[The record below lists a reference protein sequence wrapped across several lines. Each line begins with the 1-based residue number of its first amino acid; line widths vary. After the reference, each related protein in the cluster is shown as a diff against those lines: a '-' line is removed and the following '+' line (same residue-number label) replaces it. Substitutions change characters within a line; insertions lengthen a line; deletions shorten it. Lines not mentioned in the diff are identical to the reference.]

1 MKPSIG
7 SKYYPQLQKQ
17 PIVLKSTKDKKP
29 VVKKTKVPVIVR
41 HTFLCGGKLKS
52 YEVRS

>member
-17 PIVLKSTKDKKP
+17 PVMAKPSMDKKLAP
-29 VVKKTKVPVIVR
+29 KKPKVPAIVR
-41 HTFLCGGKLKS
+41 HTFLCGGELKS
-52 YEVRS
+52 N